1 MLVSR
6 ASKALR
12 LCANQRWLSRRR
24 MASAAASGP
33 SLFDPLDTFTRRH
46 VGPDRKEEKKMLSAL
61 GYGSM
66 SEFENAAVPAPIRVA
81 SSIVSDFSI
90 APLSESELLQR
101 ASELAS
107 KNEVFKSYIGMGYH
121 TAVVPPVILRNVC
134 LIIVICVILNRISN
148 N

>member
-1 MLVSR
+1 
-6 ASKALR
+6 
-12 LCANQRWLSRRR
+12 
-24 MASAAASGP
+24 MASAAAARP

-46 VGPDRKEEKKMLSAL
+46 VGPDRKEEQKMLSAL

-66 SEFENAAVPAPIRVA
+66 SEFEDAAVPAPIRVA
-81 SSIVSDFSI
+81 SSSVSDSSI
-90 APLSESELLQR
+90 APLSEAELLQR

-134 LIIVICVILNRISN
+134 LLSSSASLFNRKPTN
-148 N
+148 